1 MTSDLETY
9 IVSVERIKEYMDCP
23 KEVRVYTYMYIHLH
37 VQYMYIAL
45 RNMCPMCCQAAD
57 VIESNR
63 PPSYW
68 PDRGEVEFQ
77 DYSTR
82 YRPGLDL
89 VLKDITCSIKSGE
102 KVSWYL
108 IMAVNN
114 ACCFQR

>member
-1 MTSDLETY
+1 MY
-9 IVSVERIKEYMDCP
+9 IYM
-23 KEVRVYTYMYIHLH
+23 YMYIQ
-37 VQYMYIAL
+37 VAL
-45 RNMCPMCCQAAD
+45 RNMCSMCCQAAD

-102 KVSWYL
+102 KVSLYG
-108 IMAVNN
+108 
-114 ACCFQR
+114 CK

>member
-1 MTSDLETY
+1 
-9 IVSVERIKEYMDCP
+9 
-23 KEVRVYTYMYIHLH
+23 MY
-37 VQYMYIAL
+37 
-45 RNMCPMCCQAAD
+45 PMGCQAAD

-102 KVSWYL
+102 KVSLYG
-108 IMAVNN
+108 
-114 ACCFQR
+114 CK

>member
-1 MTSDLETY
+1 MYMYMY
-9 IVSVERIKEYMDCP
+9 IYI
-23 KEVRVYTYMYIHLH
+23 YTYMYIQ
-37 VQYMYIAL
+37 VAL
-45 RNMCPMCCQAAD
+45 RNMFPMCCQAAD

-68 PDRGEVEFQ
+68 PDRGEIEFQ

-102 KVSWYL
+102 KVSKFVWL
-108 IMAVNN
+108 QITLVAVKSNTY
-114 ACCFQR
+114 